1 MKNLPLT
8 SANRHEGAKP
18 LAIYR
23 PCGRRCPH
31 MMSNATTKRTR
42 RLTSLFIINWHT
54 PSIKCSGGITMPISS
69 TITFMKISA
78 SNNSKYAAKSS
89 RNFNHFIYIIV

>member
-1 MKNLPLT
+1 
-8 SANRHEGAKP
+8 
-18 LAIYR
+18 
-23 PCGRRCPH
+23 
-31 MMSNATTKRTR
+31 
-42 RLTSLFIINWHT
+42 
-54 PSIKCSGGITMPISS
+54 MPISS